1 MKKHCRIYNEP
12 PPLSEDPTVAQY
24 QKFLVKLQK
33 HLEIY
38 NNFINKT
45 EHDKSLVSSSQT
57 RASRFERLF
66 MNSLIGLVACY
77 NSLMLEMPEREWNA
91 KFSLKNGTAGGN

>member
-1 MKKHCRIYNEP
+1 MAP
-12 PPLSEDPTVAQY
+12 DT
-24 QKFLVKLQK
+24 LQG
-33 HLEIY
+33 LI
-38 NNFINKT
+38 
-45 EHDKSLVSSSQT
+45 L
-57 RASRFERLF
+57 RLF